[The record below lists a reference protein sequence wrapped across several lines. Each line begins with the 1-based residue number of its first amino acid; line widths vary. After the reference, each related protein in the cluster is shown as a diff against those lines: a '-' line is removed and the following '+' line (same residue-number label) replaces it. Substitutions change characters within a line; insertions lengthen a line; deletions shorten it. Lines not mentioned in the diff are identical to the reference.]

1 MPAKQNPIRLSSRF
15 SGPYRWVLYIVYS
28 GAIGVIVYSTF
39 GRGWFYTISQSVL
52 YGWIFFLLIRM
63 TVKFQEVYFDDEFL
77 YVSKKQQDYLIPLEN
92 IESVEIE
99 SLGGI
104 YKVNLYQA
112 EQLGKELYFKTSL
125 IYPFNYKS
133 KDALVN
139 VFRSKI
145 DHAKIRKREFPRNAL
160 MS

>member
-1 MPAKQNPIRLSSRF
+1 
-15 SGPYRWVLYIVYS
+15 
-28 GAIGVIVYSTF
+28 
-39 GRGWFYTISQSVL
+39 
-52 YGWIFFLLIRM
+52 M
-63 TVKFQEVYFDDEFL
+63 TVKFHEVYFDDEFL
-77 YVSKKQQDYLIPLEN
+77 YVYKKQQDYLIPLEN

-99 SLGGI
+99 SLGGV

-145 DHAKIRKREFPRNAL
+145 ENAKIRKREFPRNAL

>member
-1 MPAKQNPIRLSSRF
+1 
-15 SGPYRWVLYIVYS
+15 VYS
-28 GAIGVIVYSTF
+28 GAIGVILYSSF
-39 GRGWFYTISQSVL
+39 GRGWFYTASQSVL
-52 YGWIFFLLIRM
+52 YGWLFFLLIRM
-63 TVKFQEVYFDDEFL
+63 AVKFQEVYFDDEFL
-77 YVSKKQQDYLIPLEN
+77 YVYKKKQDYLIPLEN

-99 SLGGI
+99 SLGGV
-104 YKVNLYQA
+104 YKVNLYHA

-125 IYPFNYKS
+125 IYPLNYKS

-145 DHAKIRKREFPRNAL
+145 DRAKIRKREFPRNAL